1 MKKTIYF
8 LIVFSLLLT
17 SKISFANCDLT
28 QIADLERKK
37 DGAVRLFARTGTFEK
52 NILDKSSD
60 CALDDII
67 VDLTQQETIE
77 YFDFVNKMKLA
88 PARYTANIAENDTIG
103 ILQYEG
109 LAAPLDYYLQS

>member
-52 NILDKSSD
+52 I
-60 CALDDII
+60 
-67 VDLTQQETIE
+67 
-77 YFDFVNKMKLA
+77 Y
-88 PARYTANIAENDTIG
+88 
-103 ILQYEG
+103 
-109 LAAPLDYYLQS
+109 

>member
-52 NILDKSSD
+52 NILDNVFGISRIKVRELSLAGS
-60 CALDDII
+60 LPGII
-67 VDLTQQETIE
+67 
-77 YFDFVNKMKLA
+77 KA
-88 PARYTANIAENDTIG
+88 
-103 ILQYEG
+103 
-109 LAAPLDYYLQS
+109 SW

>member
-67 VDLTQQETIE
+67 AVSYTHLTLPT
-77 YFDFVNKMKLA
+77 KA
-88 PARYTANIAENDTIG
+88 
-103 ILQYEG
+103 
-109 LAAPLDYYLQS
+109 